1 MSHETRGRS
10 LKEKERRGGSMG
22 ASQGEE
28 KDETAS
34 RAEAEAGVRDH
45 ASDGQNLLGL
55 RLRDEGARDDKK
67 EDFSDAK

>member
-1 MSHETRGRS
+1 
-10 LKEKERRGGSMG
+10 MG